1 MYRAYLIGPVGLAG
15 IPWLRLELLRTGT
28 RLAILRGE
36 WQAGSPGDA
45 DRRNVE
51 ITPKQRAHLKSLA
64 HHLKPVLFVGK
75 EGITDQTVRS
85 LEEAFN
91 TRELLK
97 VKILEAAPMGT
108 REGAEALA
116 ARIEG
121 AVAVQSIGRV
131 GVLYRPH
138 PEKPEIELPS

>member
-1 MYRAYLIGPVGLAG
+1 MRRG
-15 IPWLRLELLRTGT
+15 TG
-28 RLAILRGE
+28 LAILRVGT
-36 WQAGSPGDA
+36 QANSPSGSGSTA
-45 DRRNVE
+45 VE

-75 EGITDQTVRS
+75 EGITEQTVRS

-116 ARIEG
+116 AKVDG

-131 GVLYRPH
+131 GVIYRRH
-138 PEKPEIELPS
+138 PDKPEIDLPD

>member
-1 MYRAYLIGPVGLAG
+1 MQSDSPS
-15 IPWLRLELLRTGT
+15 
-28 RLAILRGE
+28 
-36 WQAGSPGDA
+36 GSGSTA
-45 DRRNVE
+45 VE

-75 EGITDQTVRS
+75 EGITEQTVRS

-116 ARIEG
+116 ASVDG

-131 GVLYRPH
+131 GVIYRRH
-138 PEKPEIELPS
+138 PDKPEIDLPD

>member
-1 MYRAYLIGPVGLAG
+1 MGGV
-15 IPWLRLELLRTGT
+15 LRGGT
-28 RLAILRGE
+28 WLAILRGRI
-36 WQAGSPGDA
+36 GSHSPAKRKTD
-45 DRRNVE
+45 VE
-51 ITPKQRAHLKSLA
+51 ITPRQRAHLKSLA
-64 HHLKPVLFVGK
+64 HHLKPVVFVGK

-97 VKILEAAPMGT
+97 VRILEAAPMGT

-131 GVLYRPH
+131 GVIYRPH
-138 PEKPEIELPS
+138 PEKPEIELPD

>member
-1 MYRAYLIGPVGLAG
+1 VARYLPRLNAG
-15 IPWLRLELLRTGT
+15 RLTQHSGKT
-28 RLAILRGE
+28 A
-36 WQAGSPGDA
+36 
-45 DRRNVE
+45 VE
-51 ITPKQRAHLKSLA
+51 ITPRQRAHLKSLA

-97 VKILEAAPMGT
+97 VKILESAPMRT

-138 PEKPEIELPS
+138 PDKPEIELPD

>member
-1 MYRAYLIGPVGLAG
+1 MRG
-15 IPWLRLELLRTGT
+15 GT
-28 RLAILRGE
+28 WLAILRV
-36 WQAGSPGDA
+36 
-45 DRRNVE
+45 DRRKTHQLKRMAAVE

-97 VKILEAAPMGT
+97 VKILESAPMAT

-116 ARIEG
+116 ARVEG

-131 GVLYRPH
+131 GVIYRQH
-138 PEKPEIELPS
+138 PEKPEIELPD

>member
-1 MYRAYLIGPVGLAG
+1 MSAACTPSAPRPARRHVARYLAWAYR
-15 IPWLRLELLRTGT
+15 
-28 RLAILRGE
+28 
-36 WQAGSPGDA
+36 QAVLNQQSGKTD
-45 DRRNVE
+45 VE

-64 HHLKPVLFVGK
+64 HHLKPVVFVGK

-97 VKILEAAPMGT
+97 VRILEAAPMGT
-108 REGAEALA
+108 REGTEALA
-116 ARIEG
+116 ARLDN

-131 GVLYRPH
+131 GVIYRPH
-138 PEKPEIELPS
+138 PDKPEIDLPE